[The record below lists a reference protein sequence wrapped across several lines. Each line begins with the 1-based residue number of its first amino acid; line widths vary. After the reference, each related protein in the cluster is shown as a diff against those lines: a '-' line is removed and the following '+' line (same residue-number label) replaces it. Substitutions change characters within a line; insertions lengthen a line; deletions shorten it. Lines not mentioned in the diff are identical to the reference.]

1 MDEHTSQKP
10 VNPRRKK
17 RSKTQIFKET
27 YLPVIIAG
35 VSLVMILIFIAGAI
49 SKGIQNQKAAK
60 EASIQASESE
70 AQAYAQLEEEAN
82 RLITGSQNFA
92 AGYDYDRA
100 IAVLDTFSGDM
111 TQFPKLT
118 ELKQQYTAAKSS
130 LVAWND
136 PAQVT
141 NLSFMPLMVDTNRAF
156 RDDIYGEYY
165 NRRYVTT
172 GEFQKILEQLY
183 ANNYVLVGMDDVVSD
198 NGGGAYTAGTVYLPE
213 GKKPIMI
220 TQVNVSY
227 PYLLV
232 DGNNDLRP
240 DKDGDGFASKLVL
253 DENGNLAC
261 EYVDDQGQTL
271 VGAYDLIP
279 ILNAFVQ
286 EHPDF
291 SYKGAKATLAVSGY
305 NGVFGYRIQAD
316 AEKTSGT
323 ALFEKEKA
331 AVKDLA
337 ETLRSEGY
345 DLACYTFEDI
355 GYGEK
360 DVSTVKEDLASWTEE
375 IAPVLGDVSIFVFA
389 QSSDIADKESDYS
402 GDKYTALQNA
412 GFRIFVGNASDGK
425 TWISLKDSY
434 VRQGRVQVSGTT
446 MAYNSD
452 WFTGMF
458 DAKAIL
464 DTSRG
469 DVPQ

>member
-1 MDEHTSQKP
+1 MDEQTSQKP

-17 RSKTQIFKET
+17 RSQMQIFKET

-35 VSLVMILIFIAGAI
+35 LSLVMILIFIIGAI
-49 SKGIQNQKAAK
+49 GRGIQNGKAAK

-70 AQAYAQLEEEAN
+70 AAAYAQLEDEAN
-82 RLITGSQNFA
+82 RLITGSQTFA

-100 IAVLDTFSGDM
+100 IAVIDTFSGDIS
-111 TQFPKLT
+111 QFPKLT
-118 ELKQQYTAAKSS
+118 ELKQQYTNAKSS

-141 NLSFMPLMVDTNRAF
+141 NLSFMPLMVDTQRAF
-156 RDDIYGEYY
+156 ADDVYGEYY
-165 NRRYVTT
+165 NRRYVTI

-183 ANNYVLVGMDDVVSD
+183 TNNYVLVGMDDIVSGTD
-198 NGGGAYTAGTVYLPE
+198 GSYSAGTVYLPE

-227 PYLLV
+227 PYQLV

-271 VGAYDLIP
+271 VGAYDLVP
-279 ILNAFVQ
+279 ILNAFVK

-291 SYKGAKATLAVSGY
+291 SYRGAKATLAVTGY

-316 AEKTSGT
+316 AERTSGT

-337 ETLRSEGY
+337 EALRSDGY
-345 DLACYTFEDI
+345 DLACYTYGDI
-355 GYGEK
+355 GYGDK

-389 QSSDIADKESDYS
+389 QSSDIADKDKEYS
-402 GDKYTALQNA
+402 GDKYSALQNA
-412 GFRIFVGNASDGK
+412 GFRIFMGNASDGK
-425 TWISLKDSY
+425 AWISLKDSY
-434 VRQGRVQVSGTT
+434 VRQGRVLVSGTT

-458 DAKAIL
+458 DAKSVL
-464 DTSRG
+464 DSSRG